1 MLSLLLMI
9 RINHEHRKAMMKDK
23 VPLLE
28 DYLDRVHLLLWPR
41 LKVGTRVL
49 AWPGASSGAARGMAS
64 HTVLCIKLYSY

>member
-41 LKVGTRVL
+41 LKVTNLIHTSLLLRTAL
-49 AWPGASSGAARGMAS
+49 AG
-64 HTVLCIKLYSY
+64 